1 MASEGGS
8 KGRFKEREARRVRV
22 RMGVGP
28 RVDVVL
34 PLYNEAKQVEGV
46 VRRVAVFASE
56 HTEYR
61 FTFVDDGSSDGTP
74 ELVRSLLRE
83 INQDN
88 VRLLALTKNSG
99 KFRAVR
105 AGFARATAKFV
116 CFTDGDLAYSLD
128 HLPRLVEA
136 LKDADVVI
144 GSRDLVG
151 SDEGRPGTLRRITG
165 KSFNALARGV
175 LAIPFRD
182 TQAGLKGFRLT
193 AARKLFTR
201 QRLRDFCFDAE
212 TLFLAR
218 RLGLRVVEVP
228 AKVSPSHTDKRSS
241 VKLVRDSTRMLA
253 GLLRVRLNQIRGRY
267 D

>member
-1 MASEGGS
+1 MGSEGRAKS
-8 KGRFKEREARRVRV
+8 RFKARDSRRVRTNDAT
-22 RMGVGP
+22 

-46 VRRVAVFASE
+46 IRRGAIFASE

-61 FTFVDDGSSDGTP
+61 FTFVDDGSADGTP
-74 ELVRSLLRE
+74 ELVRALLRE
-83 INQDN
+83 LAQDN
-88 VRLLALTKNSG
+88 LRLIAMPRNSG
-99 KFRAVR
+99 KFRAIR
-105 AGFARATAKFV
+105 AGFERSTAKVV

-136 LKDADVVI
+136 LKHADVAI

-151 SDEGRPGTLRRITG
+151 ADEGRPGVLRRFTG

-175 LAIPFRD
+175 LAIPYRD
-182 TQAGLKGFRLT
+182 TQAGLKGFRT
-193 AARKLFTR
+193 AAARKLFGK

-218 RLGLRVVEVP
+218 RLGLRIVEVP
-228 AKVSPSHTDKRSS
+228 AKVSPSHSAKRSS
-241 VKLVRDSTRMLA
+241 VKVARDSVRMLA
-253 GLLRVRLNQIRGRY
+253 GLVRVRLNQIRGRY